1 LKYIKYLSLIAIIII
16 IAALFTSCEKENT
29 SVIDPIL
36 TFPTIL
42 GTMITPTVFDTSDIN
57 GIAWAEVTSEEA
69 VTSVT
74 VSVKNPLNTEIGIFS
89 LKDDGTA
96 PDIIAGDGRYTGYIT
111 FSMTCR
117 IVGQYKGEFIA
128 KNVSGLTSSLITEN
142 FNVINSNNQPPVISD
157 LVIVPDSIQVNN
169 QAFFIFMVTAVD
181 PDGSCDINQVYY
193 DGFDPLG
200 GTLTRRILFDDGSC
214 CPVENTGVTSG
225 DSTANDTKF
234 TRKLFGAPDKVGYYK
249 YFIKAEDNSGASSN
263 ILSDSIYV
271 YQ

>member
-1 LKYIKYLSLIAIIII
+1 MKYIKYLSLFAIIIV
-16 IAALFTSCEKENT
+16 IAALFASCEKDDT
-29 SVIDPIL
+29 SVVDPTL
-36 TFPTIL
+36 TFPKIL
-42 GTMITPTVFDTSDIN
+42 GVLITPSVYDTSNIN
-57 GIAWAEVTSEEA
+57 GIAWAEVTSEDPVA
-69 VTSVT
+69 SVKVT
-74 VSVKNPLNTEIGIFS
+74 VKNPDNTEIGIFT
-89 LKDDGTA
+89 LRDDGAA
-96 PDIIAGDGRYTGYIT
+96 PDTNAGDGKYTGYIT

-128 KNVSGLTSSLITEN
+128 HNVSGLNSSLITEN
-142 FNVINSNNQPPVISD
+142 FNIINSNNQPPVISG

-169 QAFFIFMVTAVD
+169 QAFFIFMVTAID

-200 GTLTRRILFDDGSC
+200 GSLTRRKLFDDGSC
-214 CPVENTGVTSG
+214 CPVEGTGLTSG
-225 DSTANDTKF
+225 DTTAYDTKF